1 MFFFITFAGE
11 WPLQIISKQRDADRL
26 SGQYYDYP
34 AGDSNKYVASQKTE
48 QKSNA
53 HGLAVPNGAFRTL
66 KRPVLH
72 SKTPRFASQNVRTL

>member
-1 MFFFITFAGE
+1 MFFLL
-11 WPLQIISKQRDADRL
+11 PLQAKGRCKSYPKQRDADRL

-72 SKTPRFASQNVRTL
+72 SKTPRFASQNVRVF